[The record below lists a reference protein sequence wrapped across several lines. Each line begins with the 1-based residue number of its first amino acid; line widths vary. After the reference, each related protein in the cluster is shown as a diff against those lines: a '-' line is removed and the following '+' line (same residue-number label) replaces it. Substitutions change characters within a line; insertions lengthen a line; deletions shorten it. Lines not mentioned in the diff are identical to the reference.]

1 MSEPAILIRRE
12 GQASITARAFERERL
27 RCSSCQEVFTA
38 PLPES
43 VPDERFAPSA
53 DAVIAV
59 NRYLAGLPFN
69 RQAFLQQLSGV
80 PLPASVQFE
89 RCEVLANRVD
99 PVYRLLLE
107 LAAASDVIH
116 TDDTSVRILTRR
128 AEIEAERDATPKGK
142 QRTGLFT
149 TGIVA
154 TAAAPTLGPRIAIS
168 VSGRKHSGENSA
180 ELLSRRPQGLDP
192 PIRVGDG
199 SSNNRV
205 GKVTCVEA
213 GCWFHA
219 RRPFVVLERIFPEQA
234 GHVLDRIRELYRI
247 DASTRGKTPAER
259 LAIHQQH
266 SKPMLD
272 ELEVW
277 IRAQYEGRLVEP
289 NSSLSSALEYL
300 LNTWQHLTE
309 VTRTPGVPLDNNESE
324 RVLKT
329 AARSRKNSLFFRN
342 EIGALISD
350 VLSSVVQ
357 TCVLNDVNPI
367 AYLTALGAS
376 ADAVRSTPAAWLPW
390 AWAARASPRA
400 GAAVA

>member
-27 RCSSCQEVFTA
+27 RCSSCQDVFTA
-38 PLPES
+38 PLPEG

-69 RQAFLQQLSGV
+69 RQAFLQKLSGL

-116 TDDTSVRILTRR
+116 TDDTSVRILTLR
-128 AEIEAERDATPKGK
+128 AEIEAERKANPKST

-149 TGIVA
+149 TGMVA
-154 TAAAPTLGPRIAIS
+154 KAAAPTDGPRIAIYL
-168 VSGRKHSGENSA
+168 SGRKHAGENSA
-180 ELLSRRPQGLDP
+180 ELLSRRPEGLDP
-192 PIRVGDG
+192 PIRVGDA

-234 GHVLDRIRELYRI
+234 GHVLDRIRELYAI

-259 LAIHQQH
+259 LLVHQQL
-266 SKPMLD
+266 SEPMLD
-272 ELEVW
+272 ALEAW
-277 IRAQYEGRLVEP
+277 IRAQYDERLVEP

-300 LNTWQHLTE
+300 LNHWQHLTE
-309 VTRTPGVPLDNNESE
+309 VTRTAGVPLDNNESE
-324 RVLKT
+324 RILKT

-342 EIGALISD
+342 EIGALIGD
-350 VLSSVVQ
+350 VLASVVQ

-367 AYLTALGAS
+367 AYLTSVG
-376 ADAVRSTPAAWLPW
+376 RSPEAARRAPAEWLPW
-390 AWAARASPRA
+390 HWAAREAS
-400 GAAVA
+400 GAAEAAA